1 MRKIILILLGAILL
15 SSCNNHKQTE
25 LEKLELSSW
34 NDTLETNPDDFSIY
48 SIIDF
53 VNSATCKG
61 SENYVKVEDRIAVF
75 DMDGTIACER
85 PLSIETLCAYYLVYK
100 SLPDCE
106 THIIDSTAI
115 KHIKKS
121 IYDMHFDSETFVAV
135 SAFLSDTLRN
145 KCIPVNRAKDTSRLL
160 SKQFYKPMLEL
171 IHYLKRNEFEVYIV
185 SGSEQQ
191 FIWGVVQNVKE
202 LNFDRQ
208 HIIGSLT
215 NYESIV
221 YTREGR
227 TKFYLDSTFLLKN
240 SSKGK
245 STNIYNRINKTP
257 IFAFGNTINDF
268 DMFAFTSSNKHHKT
282 MCVLLNHDS
291 DSFEAEYDP
300 FPNDTSIRVHHNWND
315 KYYNDSAWSTGIFDN
330 IMLLNQWNKMDMGK
344 VFNKNSV
351 FID

>member
-1 MRKIILILLGAILL
+1 
-15 SSCNNHKQTE
+15 
-25 LEKLELSSW
+25 
-34 NDTLETNPDDFSIY
+34 
-48 SIIDF
+48 
-53 VNSATCKG
+53 
-61 SENYVKVEDRIAVF
+61 
-75 DMDGTIACER
+75 
-85 PLSIETLCAYYLVYK
+85 
-100 SLPDCE
+100 
-106 THIIDSTAI
+106 
-115 KHIKKS
+115 
-121 IYDMHFDSETFVAV
+121 MHFDSEKFVEI

-145 KCIPVNRAKDTSRLL
+145 ECIPVDPSHRTSRLL

-202 LNFDRQ
+202 LDFDRQ

-221 YTREGR
+221 YTREGG

-257 IFAFGNTINDF
+257 IFAFGNTVNDF

-282 MCVLLNHDS
+282 MCVLLNHDN
-291 DSFEAEYDP
+291 DSFEAEYNP
-300 FPNDTSIRVHHNWND
+300 FNPKDTVKQNWNNT
-315 KYYNDSAWSTGIFDN
+315 YYNDSIWNTGIFDN
-330 IMLLNQWNKMDMGK
+330 IMLLNQWNRMDMSK
-344 VFNKNSV
+344 VFNEDSV

>member
-1 MRKIILILLGAILL
+1 MKKITLILLGAILL
-15 SSCNNHKQTE
+15 SSCNPKQTE
-25 LEKLELSSW
+25 LEKLGLSAWSDA
-34 NDTLETNPDDFSIY
+34 NKNHPDSLSIY
-48 SIIDF
+48 TIIDF
-53 VNSATCKG
+53 VNNAKQH
-61 SENYVKVEDRIAVF
+61 VKKEDRIAVF

-85 PLSIETLCAYYLVYK
+85 PFSMEMLCAYYLTYN
-100 SLPDCE
+100 SLPDCK
-106 THIIDSTAI
+106 THIIDSTTI

-121 IYDMHFDSETFVAV
+121 IYDMHFDSEKFVEVCAY
-135 SAFLSDTLRN
+135 LTDTIRN
-145 KCIPVNRAKDTSRLL
+145 ECIPADRAKHTSRLL

-171 IHYLKRNEFEVYIV
+171 IQYLKRNEFEVYIV

-191 FIWGVVQNVKE
+191 FIWAVVQNVKE
-202 LNFDRQ
+202 LDFDRQ

-221 YTREGR
+221 YTREGG
-227 TKFYLDSTFLLKN
+227 TKFYLDSTFLLSN

-257 IFAFGNTINDF
+257 IFAFGNTVNDF

-291 DSFEAEYDP
+291 NSFEAEYNP
-300 FPNDTSIRVHHNWND
+300 FPNDTSKRVHHNWND
-315 KYYNDSAWSTGIFDN
+315 HYYNDSTWNTRIFDN
-330 IMLLNQWNKMDMGK
+330 IMLLNQWNRMDMSK
-344 VFNKNSV
+344 VFNERSV

>member
-15 SSCNNHKQTE
+15 SACDNCKLTD

-34 NDTLETNPDDFSIY
+34 KDTLETNPEDFSIY

-53 VNSATCKG
+53 VNAVTCKD
-61 SENYVKVEDRIAVF
+61 SKNFVQVEDRIAVF

-85 PLSIETLCAYYLVYK
+85 PLSMEMLCAYYLAYK
-100 SLPDCE
+100 SLPNCE
-106 THIIDSTAI
+106 TAINDSTK
-115 KHIKKS
+115 KHIEKS
-121 IYDMHFDSETFVAV
+121 IYDMQFDSEKFVEI
-135 SAFLSDTLRN
+135 SAFLSDTIRN
-145 KCIPVNRAKDTSRLL
+145 KCIPVDTSQRTSRLL

-171 IHYLKRNEFEVYIV
+171 IQYLKRKEFDVYIV

-202 LNFDRQ
+202 LDFDRQ

-221 YTREGR
+221 YTREGG
-227 TKFYLDSTFLLKN
+227 TKFYLDSTILLSN

-257 IFAFGNTINDF
+257 IFAFGNTVNDF
-268 DMFAFTSSNKHHKT
+268 DMFAFTSSNKHHRT

-291 DSFEAEYDP
+291 DTFEAEYNP
-300 FPNDTSIRVHHNWND
+300 FDTCKHVSKNWNNT
-315 KYYNDSAWSTGIFDN
+315 YYNDSTWNTGIFEN
-330 IMLLNQWNKMDMGK
+330 IMLLNQWNKMDMSK
-344 VFNKNSV
+344 VFKQDSI